1 MMGAFLFL
9 HRSFKSDPQFGIHR
23 LVRLMKGCSSRLLRQ
38 EFPGLKR
45 KLPTLWTNRYFVSMV
60 EGAPLS
66 VMKQYIE
73 NQRQFQQICE
83 SKAACAG
90 SRVLFVSPKYTS
102 QMCSGCGAIVKKEL
116 EERWHECA
124 CGCSLDRD
132 YNAAINILRLGL
144 QVVKREPVLGRSA
157 QRTRL

>member
-1 MMGAFLFL
+1 
-9 HRSFKSDPQFGIHR
+9 
-23 LVRLMKGCSSRLLRQ
+23 MKGRSSGLLRQ

-60 EGAPLS
+60 GGAPLS

-90 SRVLFVSPKYTS
+90 SRVLFVSPRYTS
-102 QMCSGCGAIVKKEL
+102 QMCSGGGSIVKNEL
-116 EERWHECA
+116 GGTLH
-124 CGCSLDRD
+124 
-132 YNAAINILRLGL
+132 
-144 QVVKREPVLGRSA
+144 RSA
-157 QRTRL
+157 FV